1 MKSFADLKANA
12 RAALLGRY
20 STFIGAGLISGL
32 ISGLLETPFSRML
45 QEGVYYT
52 RFIRIIWGY
61 TGMVFVS
68 LIGALF
74 TIGTMYMHVK
84 AAKNNRPV
92 LADLLFPFKNRP
104 DKFIGCQFLLILIS
118 FVCTLPGTIVT
129 MLAGLAAIRTADN
142 ISTLLNVGMVLLAI
156 GFIVMIIL
164 TISLSQSLYLLI
176 DQPNLRVTEAMRKS
190 MRLMKGNKMR
200 YFLLELSFIGWILL
214 GLLTLGIGLL
224 WILPY
229 ITQTNTQF
237 YLNLTQQQ
245 TEQNSYL

>member
-20 STFIGAGLISGL
+20 STLIGAGLISWL
-32 ISGLLETPFSRML
+32 ISALLETPFSRML

-68 LIGALF
+68 LVGALF

-104 DKFIGCQFLLILIS
+104 
-118 FVCTLPGTIVT
+118 
-129 MLAGLAAIRTADN
+129 
-142 ISTLLNVGMVLLAI
+142 
-156 GFIVMIIL
+156 
-164 TISLSQSLYLLI
+164 
-176 DQPNLRVTEAMRKS
+176 E
-190 MRLMKGNKMR
+190 
-200 YFLLELSFIGWILL
+200 
-214 GLLTLGIGLL
+214 
-224 WILPY
+224 
-229 ITQTNTQF
+229 
-237 YLNLTQQQ
+237 
-245 TEQNSYL
+245 

>member
-12 RAALLGRY
+12 RATLLGRY
-20 STFIGAGLISGL
+20 STLIGAGLISWL
-32 ISGLLETPFSRML
+32 ISALLETPFSTML

-61 TGMVFVS
+61 TGMIFVS
-68 LIGALF
+68 LVGALF

-118 FVCTLPGTIVT
+118 FACTLPGTIVSII
-129 MLAGLAAIRTADN
+129 AAVYTTSD
-142 ISTLLNVGMVLLAI
+142 ISVLLIVGMALLAI
-156 GFIVMIIL
+156 GCIIL
-164 TISLSQSLYLLI
+164 IVLMISLSQSLYLLI
-176 DQPNLRVTEAMRKS
+176 DHPNLRVIEAMNES
-190 MRLMKGNKMR
+190 MRLMKGRKMR

-214 GLLTLGIGLL
+214 GCLTLGIGLL

-229 ITQTNTQF
+229 MTQTNTQF
-237 YLNLTQQQ
+237 YLDLTQQQ
-245 TEQNSYL
+245 NEQNTYL

>member
-12 RAALLGRY
+12 RVALLGRY
-20 STFIGAGLISGL
+20 STLIGAGLISWL
-32 ISGLLETPFSRML
+32 ISALLETPFSTML

-61 TGMVFVS
+61 TGMIFVS
-68 LIGALF
+68 LVGALF

-118 FVCTLPGTIVT
+118 FVCTLPGTIVSII
-129 MLAGLAAIRTADN
+129 AAVYTTSD
-142 ISTLLNVGMVLLAI
+142 ISVLLIVGMALLAI
-156 GFIVMIIL
+156 GCIILIVL

-176 DQPNLRVTEAMRKS
+176 DHPNLRVIEAMNES
-190 MRLMKGNKMR
+190 MRLMKGRKMR

-214 GLLTLGIGLL
+214 GCLTLGIGLL

-229 ITQTNTQF
+229 MTQTNTQF
-237 YLNLTQQQ
+237 YLDLTQQQ
-245 TEQNSYL
+245 NEQNTYL

>member
-20 STFIGAGLISGL
+20 STLIGAGLVSWL
-32 ISGLLETPFSRML
+32 ISALLETPFSRML

-68 LIGALF
+68 LVGALF

-104 DKFIGCQFLLILIS
+104 DKFIGCQFYTTSDISVLLI
-118 FVCTLPGTIVT
+118 
-129 MLAGLAAIRTADN
+129 
-142 ISTLLNVGMVLLAI
+142 VGMALLAI
-156 GFIVMIIL
+156 GCIILIVL

-176 DQPNLRVTEAMRKS
+176 DHPNLRVIEALNES
-190 MRLMKGNKMR
+190 MRLMKGRKMR

-214 GLLTLGIGLL
+214 GCLTLGIGLL

-229 ITQTNTQF
+229 MTQTNTQF
-237 YLNLTQQQ
+237 YLDLTQQQ
-245 TEQNSYL
+245 TEQNVYM

>member
-20 STFIGAGLISGL
+20 STLIGAGLISWL
-32 ISGLLETPFSRML
+32 ISALLETPFSRML

-68 LIGALF
+68 LVGALF

-118 FVCTLPGTIVT
+118 FVCTLPGTIVSII
-129 MLAGLAAIRTADN
+129 AAVYTTSD
-142 ISTLLNVGMVLLAI
+142 ISVLLI
-156 GFIVMIIL
+156 RWNGF
-164 TISLSQSLYLLI
+164 TGNRLYYP
-176 DQPNLRVTEAMRKS
+176 DCSYDFAFTVSVSADRSSESACDRSNERKYAVDE
-190 MRLMKGNKMR
+190 G
-200 YFLLELSFIGWILL
+200 
-214 GLLTLGIGLL
+214 T
-224 WILPY
+224 
-229 ITQTNTQF
+229 
-237 YLNLTQQQ
+237 
-245 TEQNSYL
+245 